1 MNTSSP
7 FKQPKVR
14 ISETVDQAV
23 KLERRNACK
32 SNSPRARREDARTAV
47 KLRGKIT

>member
-23 KLERRNACK
+23 KLEGTQCVQEQFAADSSRRCA
-32 SNSPRARREDARTAV
+32 D
-47 KLRGKIT
+47 GI